1 VDFWLRSQPRSRTRT
16 CAQLR
21 EHIPDFTLGSLI
33 PLRDPFSLRGGDP
46 RLVVVF
52 GATDLARDLRDRR
65 VQNREELA
73 AGKLSAEFHSA
84 GWSVQAIQRTLGRSH
99 ATSGWIISTFR
110 GLGRRR
116 VTANA
121 SSRRIQA
128 TRGTSPRTLS
138 ISRSNSGLIGSVSRS
153 VRPVLF
159 LGISCLY
166 LGE

>member
-1 VDFWLRSQPRSRTRT
+1 
-16 CAQLR
+16 
-21 EHIPDFTLGSLI
+21 LGSLI
-33 PLRDPFSLRGGDP
+33 PLHDSFNLRGGDP

-110 GLGRRR
+110 R
-116 VTANA
+116 A
-121 SSRRIQA
+121 SAAWS
-128 TRGTSPRTLS
+128 
-138 ISRSNSGLIGSVSRS
+138 
-153 VRPVLF
+153 LF
-159 LGISCLY
+159 
-166 LGE
+166 